1 MHNNKD
7 PSWWN
12 EEVKGALRNKKECFK
27 QWQSSG
33 LDDDR
38 ILYKTAKKL
47 AKYKVAKQRNYSREK
62 FYKRL
67 ENANNDRD
75 IFKLAKQRHKNGLD
89 IKINKYIK
97 NENGLLLTE
106 DNKINERW
114 CQYYQKLLNEEF
126 PSQPLNI
133 TPSVAGPLNKI
144 SEEEVKR
151 ALKKIKNHKA
161 VGPDSIPAD
170 LWKLLGPIAVQWL
183 TKLFNQIL
191 TSMKIPKSWRH
202 SYLVPFYKNKGD
214 VSDCGNYR
222 GIKLTSHT
230 LKLWE
235 RILNNR
241 LCQLVSISDNQ
252 CGFAPGRSTTDAIQA
267 IRILMEKHR
276 TNREDLHLVFIDLEK
291 AFDRIPRKLVWEA
304 MRAQQIPELYIHL
317 VHDMYQNIST
327 QVRSLAGLS
336 EPFQVKVGVHQGSAL
351 SLFLFNLSLDYLTKD
366 IQSPLPWC
374 MLYADDIVLID
385 KCAIR
390 LQATLEQWRQAL
402 ENNGLHISRSKTE
415 FLRCSFSEQYTPNIS
430 VSIDGQ
436 PLPCVNKFKY
446 LGSVL
451 TADINIDADVTHRIN
466 AAWLRWRTLSG
477 ILCDSRM
484 PIQLKGKIYKTA
496 VRPAMLYGAECWAA
510 KKIHEKKMH
519 TNEMKMLRWSAGVT
533 RLDKVRNEYIRGS
546 FKVAPIVDKMVESR
560 MRWYGHV
567 MRREEEHPVRKALA
581 IPEKKKGR
589 GRPLATWWT
598 TVSKDLE
605 RAQLEIQATQDRKSW
620 RIKTRRADPK

>member
-1 MHNNKD
+1 MRNGVAIVLDENLKQRIIDVDRRNDRLMAVKLAMDNQPPLNIISAYAPQTGCGESEKEAFWDEFDDLLISMAPEELKYIGGDLNGHVGASNTTYKDIQGKFGYGTLNKDGEQILEFCARHHLAVVNTFFNKKSEHLVTYKSGNKQSQIDYILTNRDLLRTFRDCKVIPGESLTSQHRILVGCIALIKPIKYTTVKIPKIKWHLLNTEKGDKLLEEIREILTEDMKNGHNISAENTWSKFENLCRNSAEKNLGISRGKLHNNKD
-7 PSWWN
+7 PSCWN

-33 LDDDR
+33 LDDDH
-38 ILYKTAKKL
+38 ILYKTATKL

-97 NENGLLLTE
+97 NENGHLLTE

-126 PSQPLNI
+126 PSQPLNT
-133 TPSVAGPLNKI
+133 TPSAAGPLNKI
-144 SEEEVKR
+144 GEEEVKR
-151 ALKKIKNHKA
+151 ALKKIKNHKS

-291 AFDRIPRKLVWEA
+291 AFDRIPRKLFWEA
-304 MRAQQIPELYIHL
+304 MRAQQIPELYNNNNNN
-317 VHDMYQNIST
+317 NIP
-327 QVRSLAGLS
+327 QLS
-336 EPFQVKVGVHQGSAL
+336 H
-351 SLFLFNLSLDYLTKD
+351 N
-366 IQSPLPWC
+366 
-374 MLYADDIVLID
+374 
-385 KCAIR
+385 AI
-390 LQATLEQWRQAL
+390 
-402 ENNGLHISRSKTE
+402 
-415 FLRCSFSEQYTPNIS
+415 
-430 VSIDGQ
+430 
-436 PLPCVNKFKY
+436 
-446 LGSVL
+446 
-451 TADINIDADVTHRIN
+451 
-466 AAWLRWRTLSG
+466 
-477 ILCDSRM
+477 
-484 PIQLKGKIYKTA
+484 
-496 VRPAMLYGAECWAA
+496 
-510 KKIHEKKMH
+510 
-519 TNEMKMLRWSAGVT
+519 
-533 RLDKVRNEYIRGS
+533 
-546 FKVAPIVDKMVESR
+546 
-560 MRWYGHV
+560 
-567 MRREEEHPVRKALA
+567 
-581 IPEKKKGR
+581 
-589 GRPLATWWT
+589 
-598 TVSKDLE
+598 
-605 RAQLEIQATQDRKSW
+605 
-620 RIKTRRADPK
+620 